1 MQFQYSGKDIMKR
14 KDLLI
19 TELTQMEI
27 AEKMGVAQPLI
38 SRWFSGRC
46 MPRPSTIH
54 KLAKVLN
61 IDENELVLYIYEKNK
76 NMV

>member
-1 MQFQYSGKDIMKR
+1 MKR

-19 TELTQMEI
+19 TEMTQMEI

-46 MPRPSTIH
+46 MPRPSTIT
-54 KLAKVLN
+54 KLAKIIGV
-61 IDENELVLYIYEKNK
+61 NEQELLIYIYEKNK
-76 NMV
+76 NLV